1 MMRGHRGYRYYRG
14 KGDRFMRRHFSR
26 SRMTGLFEGGF
37 YRSRNGM
44 ILGVCRGIAEYF
56 DFSVFWVRIIAI
68 VLFLFTGF
76 WPTGILYFVAAFI
89 MKPEPVIPIEND
101 DEQDFYESYVRSK
114 RAATDRIKRRY
125 ENLERR
131 IQRMEHTVTR
141 PEFDWEKRL
150 NSES

>member
-1 MMRGHRGYRYYRG
+1 MYYRG
-14 KGDRFMRRHFSR
+14 RGSRPFRGSFSGNRFR
-26 SRMTGLFEGGF
+26 GILEGGL

-44 ILGVCRGIAEYF
+44 ILGVCRGLAQYF
-56 DFSVFWVRIIAI
+56 DLSVFWIRIVAI
-68 VLFLFTGF
+68 VLFLITGF

-89 MKPEPVIPIEND
+89 MKPEPVIPIENE
-101 DEQDFYESYVRSK
+101 DEQEFYESYVRSK
-114 RAATDRIKRRY
+114 EMAMDRVKRRY

-131 IQRMEHTVTR
+131 IQRMEHTVTK